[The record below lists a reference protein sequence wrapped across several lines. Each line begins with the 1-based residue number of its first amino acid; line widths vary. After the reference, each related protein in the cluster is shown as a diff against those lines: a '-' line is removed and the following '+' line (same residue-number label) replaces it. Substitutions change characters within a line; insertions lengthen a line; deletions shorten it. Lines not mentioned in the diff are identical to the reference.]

1 MNENKIYDYSFD
13 AHELAEAWRQ
23 ENPNSNMSRDEVI
36 RECINLLLKYTVFTD
51 INTLLKDYDKIQVN
65 ITQKGYDKYGEL
77 TNLPLLTE
85 TYDLVEM
92 RKIVDIEHVNL
103 LNFLI

>member
-1 MNENKIYDYSFD
+1 
-13 AHELAEAWRQ
+13 
-23 ENPNSNMSRDEVI
+23 MSRDEVI

>member
-13 AHELAEAWRQ
+13 AYELTEAWEQ
-23 ENPNSNMSRDEVI
+23 ENPNSNMSRDKVI
-36 RECINLLLKYTVFTD
+36 RECITLLLKYTVFTD

-65 ITQKGYDKYGEL
+65 ITQKGYNKYGEL

-92 RKIVDIEHVNL
+92 RKIVDIEHVDL